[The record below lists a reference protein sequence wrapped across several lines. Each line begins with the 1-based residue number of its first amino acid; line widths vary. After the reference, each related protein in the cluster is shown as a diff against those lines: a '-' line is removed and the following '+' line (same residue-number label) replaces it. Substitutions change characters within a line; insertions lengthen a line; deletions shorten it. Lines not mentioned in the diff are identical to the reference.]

1 MAEAAG
7 ARSFAALG
15 GVGVLEYGSSLRSA
29 YCGAFLAQLGA
40 NVVVVR
46 PPGAPAR
53 TAPIDAHATRVLD
66 TVKTR
71 RPDLDS
77 AVRALSEST
86 AGIVLIGDRP
96 GPPPLELPIAV
107 EVRLDVHER
116 DAAGA
121 LGGVAGDALS
131 ASALSGA
138 SIALGHTA
146 REPLS
151 VPEEFAEHT
160 AGLHGA
166 VACLVALMRGAG
178 GAQHSSVVVAMD
190 ECLRFYVGMNAK
202 MYEGYPREWHR
213 EGRRS
218 AGSAG
223 LYPVGMF
230 PCTDGYVVI
239 VCRSR
244 EDWRAIIAASGSPE
258 WATRPGWDDPFIVA
272 ERHADEAD
280 ALLETWL
287 GRLSCEQAVELGR
300 LHGFAIARILDPL
313 EAIDTEQM
321 RSRGFAQPDESGG
334 APGLD
339 RPTLPLLVTR
349 GERAAPP
356 RARRAAAAERQL
368 GPVSETLA
376 GVRVLDLS
384 WVWSGPAMTM
394 MLAALG
400 ADVIKIENS
409 ARPDGSRLRGRP
421 SVDGV
426 PVEGPELEVTP
437 YFHQVNAGKRS
448 VELDLGSAEG
458 QATIHAI
465 ADSSDVVV
473 ENMRPG
479 VLARH
484 GLGYASLSETNPSLV
499 MLSMSLAGQ
508 EGPLSHAKGYAS
520 IMSAL
525 SGMES
530 LIGYSPSDV
539 TGMLTFA
546 VGDPNAATHGVL
558 AVLAA
563 LLERERSGRGAWLDL
578 SQLEAVSCGL
588 IGTLGAFGADR
599 EAAWGYGNWHPEH
612 APFGTFPAS
621 DGGWV
626 ALAVRSDEQWPDFV
640 AAVGDRN
647 LRDEPGL
654 GEAAARRGERKRL
667 NRLTAAATRQ
677 LGREELIERL
687 LSAGILAVP
696 VLSLGEHA
704 TVGFSAPARHAMR
717 IDHPYAHGEELVT
730 PPWDIDGERPC
741 FARRAPLLGEHT
753 SEVLG
758 TLAGR
763 TPADVPA
770 GQP

>member
-7 ARSFAALG
+7 ARSFTALN

-29 YCGAFLAQLGA
+29 YCGAFFAQLGA
-40 NVVVVR
+40 NVVAVR
-46 PPGAPAR
+46 PRGVPAPI
-53 TAPIDAHATRVLD
+53 APIDACAMRVLD
-66 TVKTR
+66 RVKISA
-71 RPDLDS
+71 PDLDS
-77 AVRALSEST
+77 AGRALS
-86 AGIVLIGDRP
+86 ACAQGIVLISDLEDRP
-96 GPPPLELPIAV
+96 PLRLPIAV
-107 EVRLDVHER
+107 EVRLAVHEH
-116 DAAGA
+116 DTTEA
-121 LGGVAGDALS
+121 LGGVAGNALS

-138 SIALGHTA
+138 SIALGHAA
-146 REPLS
+146 REPLA

-166 VACLVALMRGAG
+166 VAGLVALMRRERDGAC
-178 GAQHSSVVVAMD
+178 STVVVAMD

-202 MYEGYPREWHR
+202 IYEGYHREWHR

-230 PCTDGYVVI
+230 PCSDGYVVI

-258 WATRPGWDDPFIVA
+258 WAKRPGWDDPFIVA
-272 ERHADEAD
+272 EQHADEAD
-280 ALLETWL
+280 ALLEAWL

-300 LHGFAIARILDPL
+300 HHGFAIARMLDPL
-313 EAIDTEQM
+313 EAIETEQM
-321 RSRGFAQPDESGG
+321 RSRGFAQPDRSGD

-339 RPTLPLLVTR
+339 RPTLPLIVNR
-349 GERAAPP
+349 GEPATP
-356 RARRAAAAERQL
+356 RRSGAAERKP
-368 GPVSETLA
+368 GPVDETLA

-400 ADVIKIENS
+400 ADVIKVENS

-421 SVDGV
+421 SIDGV
-426 PVEGPELEVTP
+426 PVDGPELEVTP

-458 QATIHAI
+458 QSAIRAI
-465 ADSSDVVV
+465 ADSADVVV

-479 VLARH
+479 VLARQ
-484 GLGYASLSETNPSLV
+484 GLDYASLTRTNPSLV

-508 EGPLSHAKGYAS
+508 EGPLSQAKGYAS

-530 LIGYSPSDV
+530 LIGYSPGDV

-563 LLERERSGRGAWLDL
+563 LLERESSGRGAWLDL

-588 IGTLGAFGADR
+588 IGTLGAFGAERD
-599 EAAWGYGNWHPEH
+599 AAWGYGNWHPEH

-621 DGGWV
+621 DGGWI
-626 ALAVRSDEQWPDFV
+626 ALAVRSDEQWSDFL
-640 AAVGDRN
+640 AAVGDRE
-647 LRDEPGL
+647 LRDERGL
-654 GEAAARRGERKRL
+654 VGAAARCGKRERL
-667 NRLTAAATRQ
+667 NSLTAAATRR

-687 LSAGILAVP
+687 LAVGVLAVP

-704 TVGFSAPARHAMR
+704 AAGFSAPARHAMTME
-717 IDHPYAHGEELVT
+717 HPYAHGERLVT
-730 PPWDIDGERPC
+730 PPWDIDGEGPR

-753 SEVLG
+753 SEVLE
-758 TLAGR
+758 TLPGW
-763 TPADVPA
+763 TGADVAA
-770 GQP
+770 GPR

>member
-7 ARSFAALG
+7 ARSFTALD
-15 GVGVLEYGSSLRSA
+15 GVGVLEYGSSLRCA

-40 NVVVVR
+40 DVVAVR
-46 PPGAPAR
+46 PWGVPAP
-53 TAPIDAHATRVLD
+53 TAPIDACATRVLD
-66 TVKTR
+66 RVKIR
-71 RPDLDS
+71 SPDLDS
-77 AVRALSEST
+77 AARALG
-86 AGIVLIGDRP
+86 ARAQGIVLITDLSDR
-96 GPPPLELPIAV
+96 PPLELPIAV
-107 EVRLDVHER
+107 EVCLAVHED
-116 DAAGA
+116 DATGA
-121 LGGVAGDALS
+121 LGGVVGNALS

-138 SIALGHTA
+138 SIALGHTD
-146 REPLS
+146 REPLA
-151 VPEEFAEHT
+151 VPEEFGEHT

-166 VACLVALMRGAG
+166 VAGLVALRRWERDGER
-178 GAQHSSVVVAMD
+178 STVVVAMD

-244 EDWRAIIAASGSPE
+244 EDWLAIIAASGSPG
-258 WATRPGWDDPFIVA
+258 WAMRPGWDDPFIVA

-280 ALLETWL
+280 ALLDAWL

-300 LHGFAIARILDPL
+300 RHGFAIARILDPL
-313 EAIDTEQM
+313 EAIETEQM
-321 RSRGFAQPDESGG
+321 RSRGFAHPDASGD

-339 RPTLPLLVTR
+339 RPTLPLIVTR
-349 GERAAPP
+349 GERTTPG
-356 RARRAAAAERQL
+356 RAGTAEREL
-368 GPVSETLA
+368 GPVGETLA

-400 ADVIKIENS
+400 ADVIKVESS

-421 SVDGV
+421 SLHGV

-458 QATIHAI
+458 HALIHAI

-484 GLGYASLSETNPSLV
+484 GLDYASLTATNPSLV

-508 EGPLSHAKGYAS
+508 QGPLSHAKGYAS

-530 LIGYSPSDV
+530 LIGYSPGDV

-563 LLERERSGRGAWLDL
+563 LLEREHSGRGAWLDL
-578 SQLEAVSCGL
+578 SQLEAISCGL

-599 EAAWGYGNWHPEH
+599 DAAWGYGNWHPEH
-612 APFGTFPAS
+612 APFGAFPAS
-621 DGGWV
+621 DGGWI
-626 ALAVRSDEQWPDFV
+626 ALAVRSDAQWSDFLAV
-640 AAVGDRN
+640 VGDRE
-647 LRDEPGL
+647 LHDERGL
-654 GEAAARRGERKRL
+654 SGAAARRRKRDRL
-667 NRLTAAATRQ
+667 NRLTAVATRRF
-677 LGREELIERL
+677 GREELVERL
-687 LSAGILAVP
+687 LAVGVLAVP
-696 VLSLGEHA
+696 VLALGEHA
-704 TVGFSAPARHAMR
+704 GAGFSAPARHAMAME
-717 IDHPYAHGEELVT
+717 HPYADGERLVT
-730 PPWDIDGERPC
+730 PPWDIDGEGPR

-753 SEVLG
+753 GEVLE
-758 TLAGR
+758 TLPGR
-763 TPADVPA
+763 TAADVA
-770 GQP
+770 AARR